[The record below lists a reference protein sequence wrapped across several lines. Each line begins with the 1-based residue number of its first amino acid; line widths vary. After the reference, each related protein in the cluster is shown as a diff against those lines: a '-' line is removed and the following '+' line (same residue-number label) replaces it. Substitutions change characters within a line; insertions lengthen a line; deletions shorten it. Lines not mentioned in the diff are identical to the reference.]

1 LDEKKIKEKQP
12 VSRRAKNKTPFFRE
26 SVTLYPT
33 YFSRGCFGSTS
44 LPQWSGYYFSFK
56 SNKVLHQEE
65 DKRISD
71 VRNLQVLDNHAGK
84 AIGFDVSEYQGKINW
99 VMWIPWK

>member
-1 LDEKKIKEKQP
+1 VLRFILLTFLA
-12 VSRRAKNKTPFFRE
+12 VVFIVVHHYRNGLA
-26 SVTLYPT
+26 
-33 YFSRGCFGSTS
+33 
-44 LPQWSGYYFSFK
+44 YYFSFK

-84 AIGFDVSEYQGKINW
+84 GSDLI
-99 VMWIPWK
+99 

>member
-1 LDEKKIKEKQP
+1 VLRFILL
-12 VSRRAKNKTPFFRE
+12 TFF
-26 SVTLYPT
+26 SWLFYC
-33 YFSRGCFGSTS
+33 SIIING
-44 LPQWSGYYFSFK
+44 LAYYFSFK

-84 AIGFDVSEYQGKINW
+84 GSD
-99 VMWIPWK
+99 